1 MNLVPGSEEEPDK
14 SPGGG
19 GAKVRNP
26 AQGVRIGETVPQRS
40 RRPQAS
46 PARHGEPLMRSM
58 IAVGAG
64 QSPGRAGQS
73 AQPPK
78 QQTKSQVRDMK
89 PRPREQ
95 HHTRDQ
101 DDSPGNR
108 RPAYGTINEV
118 RTSRDK
124 EARPHGRQGTT
135 QPQQP
140 CKETRTMPIRDRP
153 GRGKGKTQAVQGR
166 GTKRPNQKG
175 DMYCRCCIKD
185 Q

>member
-1 MNLVPGSEEEPDK
+1 MNLVPGSKVEPDK
-14 SPGGG
+14 SPGG

-64 QSPGRAGQS
+64 QSPGRAEQGRAPS
-73 AQPPK
+73 LPNNANSKP
-78 QQTKSQVRDMK
+78 SHRVRDMK

-118 RTSRDK
+118 RTS
-124 EARPHGRQGTT
+124 
-135 QPQQP
+135 
-140 CKETRTMPIRDRP
+140 
-153 GRGKGKTQAVQGR
+153 
-166 GTKRPNQKG
+166 
-175 DMYCRCCIKD
+175 
-185 Q
+185 